1 MMLGLAVEQISV
13 MAWLDSS
20 QLNVSRNSSDSMA
33 PFIKGE
39 WAMEEGEP
47 LKLLDQ
53 VNILRS
59 ARWAS

>member
-1 MMLGLAVEQISV
+1 
-13 MAWLDSS
+13 
-20 QLNVSRNSSDSMA
+20 MA

-39 WAMEEGEP
+39 WIMEESEP